1 MNPSSQREAY
11 RTKGFILIPGLI
23 SREVAMGLLARL
35 QGELARQGSGFAQL
49 SQGSDL
55 LRAPA
60 AEISSNQYGPIAGF
74 LWGMTPAIVAIT
86 GEDLLPTYG
95 YLRIYRQGD
104 ICRVHG
110 DRLACEHSV
119 SLTLAYSDDQPWAL
133 EVSPVRTDKP
143 CQRADDQFRPGEP
156 TETALMQP
164 GDGVLYQ
171 GVHHHHARTT
181 PNPNA
186 WSAHLFLHWVSREG
200 PYADQAFDGQV
211 PPGRVELD

>member
-11 RTKGFILIPGLI
+11 RTKGYALIPGLI

-74 LWGMTPAIVAIT
+74 LWGMTPAIAAIT

-143 CQRADDQFRPGEP
+143 YQR
-156 TETALMQP
+156 
-164 GDGVLYQ
+164 
-171 GVHHHHARTT
+171 
-181 PNPNA
+181 
-186 WSAHLFLHWVSREG
+186 VSREG
-200 PYADQAFDGQV
+200 SYADQAFDGQV
-211 PPGRVELD
+211 PPSRVELD

>member
-1 MNPSSQREAY
+1 VNFAGLRESY
-11 RTKGFILIPGLI
+11 QSKGYALVPGLI
-23 SREVAMGLLARL
+23 PPEVAIGFLARL
-35 QGELARQGSGFAQL
+35 QGELSRHNIGIAQL
-49 SQGSDL
+49 LQASDL
-55 LRAPA
+55 LQAPA
-60 AEISSNQYGPIAGF
+60 AEISSNQYAPIAGF
-74 LWGMTPAIVAIT
+74 LWGMTPAIAAIT

-133 EVSPVRTDKP
+133 EVSPLRTDKP
-143 CQRADDQFRPGEP
+143 YQRADDQFRPNEQ
-156 TETALMQP
+156 ADAAMMRP

-186 WSAHLFLHWVSREG
+186 WSAHVFLHWVSRDG

-211 PPGRVELD
+211 PPSRVELK

>member
-1 MNPSSQREAY
+1 MALHVCP
-11 RTKGFILIPGLI
+11 TI
-23 SREVAMGLLARL
+23 AMASVDPVRWAPHPLSLAAL
-35 QGELARQGSGFAQL
+35 VDGAARVK
-49 SQGSDL
+49 
-55 LRAPA
+55 PA
-60 AEISSNQYGPIAGF
+60 ARRDLRRIGG
-74 LWGMTPAIVAIT
+74 LT

-143 CQRADDQFRPGEP
+143 YQRADDQFRPDEP
-156 TETALMQP
+156 TEAALMQP